1 MNKSRIL
8 QNLVPFV
15 VIENNTAPYFYFGGG
30 CLRDILHGK
39 KPNDYDIFT
48 TSLEDENKLIDIL
61 EDLFSRI
68 I

>member
-1 MNKSRIL
+1 MNKNRIL

-15 VIENNTAPYFYFGGG
+15 ELLKHNNAPYFYFGGG

-48 TSLEDENKLIDIL
+48 TSLEDAK
-61 EDLFSRI
+61 I
-68 I
+68 IFTKFTG